1 MQFAN
6 NMRRFA
12 VLLALPM
19 FGCADESNPTAPRAT
34 PSARAALVSDASS
47 IALEYPMQ
55 KGYWWD
61 HTDLTVAVRAAQ
73 NLDAAAVAAI
83 RSAITTWNDFL
94 DAEME
99 GLVTLTDVTG
109 STNASRADI
118 TLHYVGH
125 AGGAR
130 FAGYAICVRGQ
141 CPNTLVSSHF
151 AQSAPSSP
159 ELMHAITLHELG
171 HTLGMF
177 HAEPILTTSDLMGYG
192 WYFSGTP
199 YVMSACDVKA
209 LRAVFQWAID
219 GVDPH
224 PPVVTEVQC

>member
-1 MQFAN
+1 MLFGKYLRIAIA
-6 NMRRFA
+6 F
-12 VLLALPM
+12 ALPL
-19 FGCADESNPTAPRAT
+19 FGCADQKDPAAPHTGTAP
-34 PSARAALVSDASS
+34 RAALVSDAGS

-61 HTDLTVAVRAAQ
+61 HTDLTVALRSAP
-73 NLDAAAVAAI
+73 NLDPQIMAAVRKAI
-83 RSAITTWNDFL
+83 KTWNDFL
-94 DAEME
+94 DREMD
-99 GLVTLTDVTG
+99 GLITLTDVTG
-109 STNASRADI
+109 TKNASRADI

-151 AQSAPSSP
+151 AQFEPSSP

-224 PPVVTEVQC
+224 PPTVSEVQC

>member
-1 MQFAN
+1 MPSAKHL
-6 NMRRFA
+6 RIA
-12 VLLALPM
+12 VVIAMPLL
-19 FGCADESNPTAPRAT
+19 GCGDENNPTAPRVT
-34 PSARAALVSDASS
+34 PAPNAALVSDAGS

-61 HTDLTVAVRAAQ
+61 HTDLTVAVRSAP
-73 NLDAAAVAAI
+73 NLDPEIVAAI
-83 RSAITTWNDFL
+83 RKAINTWNDFL
-94 DAEME
+94 AVELD

-109 STNASRADI
+109 LKNASRADI

-125 AGGAR
+125 AGGAS

-151 AQSAPSSP
+151 AQFAPSSP

>member
-73 NLDAAAVAAI
+73 NLDAATVAAI

-94 DAEME
+94 DA
-99 GLVTLTDVTG
+99 
-109 STNASRADI
+109 
-118 TLHYVGH
+118 VGH